1 MIKVKNITPQIYY
14 KQSRDFQFIGRL
26 FDIIF
31 NYSKTNSANL
41 SNLPIGQNLNENLLN
56 LLALTLGFK
65 ATRNYNSKQLLA
77 ICGVLP
83 TIMKQKGSL
92 NSVITAANAL
102 LVAEGISQPLDFS
115 IESKNKVT
123 IYISQKLTD
132 INLLRN
138 LLEYILPA
146 GISCS
151 IVRENQEI
159 ISCETPI
166 YMTDDVTVYTQSEP
180 YISQIAQPSEI
191 TLNGTIGAN
200 LGTLANTTI
209 IKENTTE
216 KITTQE
222 ETTNE

>member
-26 FDIIF
+26 FDIVF

-83 TIMKQKGSL
+83 TIMRQKGSL

-166 YMTDDVTVYTQSEP
+166 YMTDNVTIYTQSEP
-180 YISQIAQPSEI
+180 YISQIAQPNEI
-191 TLNGTIGAN
+191 TLNGSIGAN

-209 IKENTTE
+209 IKENTTG
-216 KITTQE
+216 KFTTQE